1 VTKIIDITVPLSGQL
16 PRYPGEPGFEL
27 DFADRISD
35 GAPYNASTLRLA
47 AHTGTHVDAPYHF
60 LADGKTV
67 DQLPLEILV
76 GKCRVIEISDR
87 ERIERADL
95 EAADLRDDIRLLIK
109 TRMSG
114 LLRQPEFQEDLV
126 YLTPDA
132 ATYLVQAG
140 LKLVG
145 IDYLSIDEFGNQ
157 AYPAHT
163 RLLSA
168 DVIIVEGLD
177 LSEVAPGAYDL
188 TCLPLRVVG
197 GDGAPARAILRR
209 RL

>member
-1 VTKIIDITVPLSGQL
+1 VNKLIDITVPLSSQL
-16 PRYPGEPGFEL
+16 PSFPGEPRFTMDSVEQ
-27 DFADRISD
+27 ISD
-35 GAPYNASTLRLA
+35 GGPYNASTLHLA

-60 LADGKTV
+60 LADGRTV

-76 GKCRVIEISDR
+76 GKCRVIEVSDR

-95 EAADLRDDIRLLIK
+95 EAADLRDDIRLLVK

-114 LLRQPEFQEDLV
+114 LLHQPEFRRDLV
-126 YLTPDA
+126 HLTADA

-145 IDYLSIDEFGNQ
+145 VDYLSVDAFGDQ
-157 AYPAHT
+157 EYPAHT
-163 RLLSA
+163 ILLSA

-177 LSEVAPGAYDL
+177 LSQVEPGEYDL
-188 TCLPLRVVG
+188 TCLPLPVVG
-197 GDGAPARAILRR
+197 GDGAPARVVLRR